1 MTPVTRKPGG
11 ARHGYGS
18 IFSAGPPGGHHD
30 IVTRTTRTV
39 RSCASSRAPRG
50 PTGARAARPA
60 PPGGGPVCSNGAV
73 TGDDPQG
80 LRELAVELGTEAA
93 AVAVRMRA
101 GAVHDVRT
109 KSSGTDVVT
118 AADTAVEELLRA
130 RIAERRPGDA
140 VLGEEGGGDPRGA
153 PGQVCWVLDP
163 IDGTVNYRS
172 GLPWYAVS
180 VGVTRDGAGLAG
192 AVVEPASGRVWSAAA
207 GAGATLD
214 GAPLRASAADRL
226 DLALVGT
233 GFGYRREL
241 RARQG
246 ELAARLLPRVGD
258 LRRYGS
264 AALDLC
270 AVAAGWL
277 DGYYEHGIHPWDW
290 AAGAVI
296 ATEAGAVVR
305 PPAAGDGPTP
315 LFTVAAPGIAADL
328 DGALADCGAGA
339 I

>member
-1 MTPVTRKPGG
+1 
-11 ARHGYGS
+11 
-18 IFSAGPPGGHHD
+18 
-30 IVTRTTRTV
+30 
-39 RSCASSRAPRG
+39 
-50 PTGARAARPA
+50 
-60 PPGGGPVCSNGAV
+60 
-73 TGDDPQG
+73 
-80 LRELAVELGTEAA
+80 
-93 AVAVRMRA
+93 
-101 GAVHDVRT
+101 VRT
-109 KSSGTDVVT
+109 KTSGTDVVT

-130 RIAERRPGDA
+130 RLAEHRPGDA
-140 VLGEEGGGDPRGA
+140 VLGEEGGGDPRSA

-180 VGVTRDGAGLAG
+180 VAATRDGEGLAG
-192 AVVEPASGRVWSAAA
+192 AVVEPASGRVWSAAV
-207 GAGATLD
+207 GGGSTLD
-214 GAPLRASAADRL
+214 EAPLRVSDADRL
-226 DLALVGT
+226 DLALLGT

-246 ELAARLLPRVGD
+246 ELAARLLPRIGD

-290 AAGAVI
+290 AAGALI
-296 ATEAGAVVR
+296 AAEAGAVVH
-305 PPAAGDGPTP
+305 PSAGGDGGTP
-315 LFTVAAPGIAADL
+315 LFTAAAPGIAGDL
-328 DGALADCGAGA
+328 AAVLADCGARD